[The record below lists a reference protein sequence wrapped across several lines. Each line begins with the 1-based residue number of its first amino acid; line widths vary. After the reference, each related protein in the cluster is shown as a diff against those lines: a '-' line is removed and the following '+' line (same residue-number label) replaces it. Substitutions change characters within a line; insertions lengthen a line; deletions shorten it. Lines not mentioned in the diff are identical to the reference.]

1 MATPLPAIRISKS
14 DAWFN
19 KENLLGH
26 DGAYVA
32 FENWQPSLEDA
43 ISHILAGGAV
53 MAGEFNGTRSNE
65 NFQCAQLVFV
75 DFDANISVAGCL
87 AIPFIRRYAAAVYPS
102 ASSRKVT
109 PKNPNGD
116 YRTRVV
122 FVLSEPVEGAERY
135 RIVAH
140 GVCDY
145 LGATMDEASYKPA
158 QPWFGSTNRVEEP
171 YINLDTVLP
180 LALAGAL
187 TADLAAAD
195 YAQEQRHAELLARRS
210 IMVIDQASAGRREK
224 YAAAAMNGDL
234 VQLANAPTGTRN
246 NTIFDVALSLFSKAL
261 SGDWPGI
268 DVPTAQR
275 ELEAIVS
282 AWPNV
287 KKSLGTIERARKAAK
302 PKPLVL
308 PNDAPAPRQKPAQD
322 APAPA
327 VEAFT
332 AWGQGSLPDAL
343 RSAILTA
350 FAPAAPIIE
359 MLNEAQRAGLLDVSA
374 FTAKDASAANERL
387 QFGISTPTLY
397 RALENC
403 EFFSKCPYIEGMY
416 RQSEKNST
424 GRRSAVYCMMPV
436 PEARA
441 FLLRCARP
449 RLTELHN
456 PATGKHA
463 VVPVFTPDMVQD
475 IDTGASAAA
484 ADELNDLLQPVFE
497 AQQHVEKDNRQR
509 ADRDYARLQRGI
521 DDPYSTPMPAGW
533 PLNNAA
539 NYRAAFIRATQAENP
554 QRSRNDIRR
563 LAGLSVHS
571 VKRAFARAGLQSE
584 QQEPITQ
591 AIRNPREIGQEV
603 SRFSRMHK
611 TFPTHITLRTAGR
624 VVDQVYKAETIH
636 EVLAE
641 AEREG
646 AEITVRHRTA
656 NIQRVVSDTPPPMKR
671 PATGRIAR
679 TPRDAEMH
687 SRRDTPPDEYQYQGA
702 HHNPAWL
709 RAVLW
714 LVIDRLKWRRYFDGR
729 YIGPHGELIDPD
741 TSAADLMHLIR
752 ASKNIPTPIDE
763 GMAGLLQVAAELGA
777 VIRRVEVSHG

>member
-26 DGAYVA
+26 DGAYVD

-75 DFDANISVAGCL
+75 DFDANISIADCL

-171 YINLDTVLP
+171 YINLDAVLP
-180 LALAGAL
+180 LELAGAL

-195 YAQEQRHAELLARRS
+195 YAQERRHAELLARRS

-268 DVPTAQR
+268 DVPAAQR

-308 PNDAPAPRQKPAQD
+308 PDDAPAPRVTPRGNTVDLGPTGPNAAPVSAIAETPQLSTPTDGRISRYCNSHYAEYGLLELCVKELGQEANFTVGGVAEHLGVSVTTVQRWIDTARKAGLVGFSTNLQGMGRGKEIPRKNVEKSYGRPATAYRLTPALGDQTISDEALAYELWRQD
-322 APAPA
+322 APHAGRILS
-327 VEAFT
+327 EN
-332 AWGQGSLPDAL
+332 
-343 RSAILTA
+343 AIA
-350 FAPAAPIIE
+350 
-359 MLNEAQRAGLLDVSA
+359 AGLDID
-374 FTAKDASAANERL
+374 TATAIDAATSMVADTKSAARLAEHNIRRAEDRVLEIERL
-387 QFGISTPTLY
+387 AAFDETP
-397 RALENC
+397 
-403 EFFSKCPYIEGMY
+403 
-416 RQSEKNST
+416 
-424 GRRSAVYCMMPV
+424 
-436 PEARA
+436 
-441 FLLRCARP
+441 
-449 RLTELHN
+449 
-456 PATGKHA
+456 
-463 VVPVFTPDMVQD
+463 FTPDSLPTSATELRVMLLEKVIAAKPGKTWLQAD
-475 IDTGASAAA
+475 LAKLIGVKKSSVSKLIAKSTKIVVSAEPVLKDFPLSKTGADAHK
-484 ADELNDLLQPVFE
+484 E
-497 AQQHVEKDNRQR
+497 VEKLCRENGGAAVSWGDEKHNVICGMSAHVPKTARSVKLNLGKTYALR
-509 ADRDYARLQRGI
+509 AEPVEKSAPVEPVKETPIEEPTSEQIEARVHRK
-521 DDPYSTPMPAGW
+521 A
-533 PLNNAA
+533 
-539 NYRAAFIRATQAENP
+539 RAAILP
-554 QRSRNDIRR
+554 R
-563 LAGLSVHS
+563 LKGYLLCRGWRYVSGPYGFWMRGGETADNTFDALVGAVLSDY
-571 VKRAFARAGLQSE
+571 
-584 QQEPITQ
+584 
-591 AIRNPREIGQEV
+591 
-603 SRFSRMHK
+603 
-611 TFPTHITLRTAGR
+611 TAL
-624 VVDQVYKAETIH
+624 K
-636 EVLAE
+636 E
-641 AEREG
+641 AE
-646 AEITVRHRTA
+646 
-656 NIQRVVSDTPPPMKR
+656 SMK
-671 PATGRIAR
+671 
-679 TPRDAEMH
+679 E
-687 SRRDTPPDEYQYQGA
+687 
-702 HHNPAWL
+702 
-709 RAVLW
+709 
-714 LVIDRLKWRRYFDGR
+714 
-729 YIGPHGELIDPD
+729 
-741 TSAADLMHLIR
+741 
-752 ASKNIPTPIDE
+752 
-763 GMAGLLQVAAELGA
+763 VAF
-777 VIRRVEVSHG
+777 